1 MFPADYESFKRS
13 NHKEQVN
20 RDTRTTHNASETEH
34 FDQPAE
40 RDEEVEA
47 ADQMKEKQQLHYMD
61 QSKDA
66 DSKSREGDAV
76 QLDLQEKENLDQE
89 ESDEGEKT
97 PMDSAESD
105 SDTEQVETF
114 FSTMSHRYENDT
126 QENPIF

>member
-1 MFPADYESFKRS
+1 MFLADFESVKRS

-20 RDTRTTHNASETEH
+20 PDTHTTHNASEIEH

-40 RDEEVEA
+40 GDEVEA
-47 ADQMKEKQQLHYMD
+47 ADQMKKKPQLHYLD

-66 DSKSREGDAV
+66 DSRSREGDAV
-76 QLDLQEKENLDQE
+76 QLELQEKEILDQE

-114 FSTMSHRYENDT
+114 FSTMSHRYENGT
-126 QENPIF
+126 QESHTS